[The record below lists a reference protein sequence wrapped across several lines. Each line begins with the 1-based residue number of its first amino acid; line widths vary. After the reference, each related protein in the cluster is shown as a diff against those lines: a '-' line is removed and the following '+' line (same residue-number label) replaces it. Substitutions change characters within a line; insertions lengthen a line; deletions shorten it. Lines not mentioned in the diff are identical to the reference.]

1 MQDLSSYESEPGDA
15 GPGATQPAPAQHRV
29 KPMTRSKSES
39 YKGESHL
46 SSAVEAR
53 WMPSELIKLSKL
65 YKHIQTPIS
74 VFTLCE
80 FCNVSVKT

>member
-15 GPGATQPAPAQHRV
+15 GPGATQVPAAQHRV

-65 YKHIQTPIS
+65 YKHITNTY
-74 VFTLCE
+74 FGLHAM
-80 FCNVSVKT
+80 